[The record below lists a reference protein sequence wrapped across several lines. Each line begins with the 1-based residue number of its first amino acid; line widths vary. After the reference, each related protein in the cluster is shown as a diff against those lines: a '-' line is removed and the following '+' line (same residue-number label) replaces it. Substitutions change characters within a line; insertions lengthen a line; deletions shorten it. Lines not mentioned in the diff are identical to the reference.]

1 MHAFLI
7 TGGTEKD
14 RKNKAMMMCLDW
26 NIDTCDIMTLKVLEE
41 KLSIG
46 ITDVKEAMRFLYMS
60 PRQSPFTTLIIED
73 ADLLTAEAS
82 QALLKTLEEP
92 PANSRIILESPQE
105 SLLLPTIISRCQAVF
120 VKKALNSFQTVD
132 ENLRAIMKNVCG
144 VRTGEIIKFVDET
157 FEGKQ
162 NAALFLETLLST
174 THENLFLSSSI
185 SEIEK
190 NTKIIRACLQAR
202 KELASNVHF
211 RLILD
216 KFFLFYDWTTVIKTV
231 YN

>member
-7 TGGTEKD
+7 TGGTKED
-14 RKNKAMMMCLDW
+14 RKNKAMTMCLDW
-26 NIDTCDIMTLKVLEE
+26 NIDTCDIMTLRVLEE

-46 ITDVKEAMRFLYMS
+46 ITDVKETIRFLHLS

-73 ADLLTAEAS
+73 AEAMSAEAG

-105 SLLLPTIISRCQAVF
+105 SLLLPTIISRCQTVF
-120 VKKALNSFQTVD
+120 VKKAADSFKTVD
-132 ENLRAIMKNVCG
+132 ENFRAIMKNVCG
-144 VRTGEIIKFVDET
+144 KRIGEIIKFVDET

-162 NAALFLETLLST
+162 DATIFLETLLST
-174 THENLFLSSSI
+174 TQENLILSSSI
-185 SEIEK
+185 PEIEK
-190 NTKIIRACLQAR
+190 NTKIIRACLKAR

-211 RLILD
+211 RLVLD
-216 KFFLFYDWTTVIKTV
+216 KFFLFYDWTTVIKTM